1 MHDNCSITL
10 LAAKWTRRGVAQMV
24 ERLLRMHE
32 AGGSIPPTSIHF
44 FGRFLYYMRFKPVAI
59 LFVNENGVPLWEC
72 GSEKG
77 NRRGW
82 AVGKP
87 IKHRAEKIG
96 SGWGV
101 L

>member
-1 MHDNCSITL
+1 
-10 LAAKWTRRGVAQMV
+10 
-24 ERLLRMHE
+24 
-32 AGGSIPPTSIHF
+32 
-44 FGRFLYYMRFKPVAI
+44 MRFKPVAI

-72 GSEKG
+72 GSKKG

>member
-1 MHDNCSITL
+1 
-10 LAAKWTRRGVAQMV
+10 MV

-32 AGGSIPPTSIHF
+32 AGGSIPPTSNYF

-72 GSEKG
+72 GSKKG
-77 NRRGW
+77 NRWGW

-87 IKHRAEKIG
+87 ITHRAEKIG

>member
-1 MHDNCSITL
+1 
-10 LAAKWTRRGVAQMV
+10 MV
-24 ERLLRMHE
+24 ERFLRLHE
-32 AGGSIPPTSIHF
+32 EGGSIPLTSDNF
-44 FGRFLYYMRFKPVAI
+44 FGRFLYHMRFKPVAI
-59 LFVNENGVPLWEC
+59 LFVNENGVPQWEC
-72 GSEKG
+72 GSKKG

-87 IKHRAEKIG
+87 IKHRAGKIG